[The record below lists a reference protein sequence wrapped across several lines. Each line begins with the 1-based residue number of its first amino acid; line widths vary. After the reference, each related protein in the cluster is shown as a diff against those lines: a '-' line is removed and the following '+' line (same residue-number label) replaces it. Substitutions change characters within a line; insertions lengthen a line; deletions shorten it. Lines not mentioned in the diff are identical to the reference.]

1 MIFPGCKANTDVI
14 CLQVI
19 AKKEVMQE
27 IHLWVI
33 HGQVLI
39 SNRSHRAS
47 IIRCSM
53 DVLPRIIMDLSNK
66 HVREATINKI
76 LGKIGKHLCC
86 SHSLTK
92 LQVCSPQLY

>member
-1 MIFPGCKANTDVI
+1 
-14 CLQVI
+14 
-19 AKKEVMQE
+19 MQE

-33 HGQVLI
+33 RGQVLI

-47 IIRCSM
+47 IIRCLM
-53 DVLPRIIMDLSNK
+53 DVLPRIIMGLSNK